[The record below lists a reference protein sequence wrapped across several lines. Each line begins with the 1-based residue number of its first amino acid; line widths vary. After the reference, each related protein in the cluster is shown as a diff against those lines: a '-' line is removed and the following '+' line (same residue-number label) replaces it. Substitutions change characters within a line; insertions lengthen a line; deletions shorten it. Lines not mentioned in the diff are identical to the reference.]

1 MNLLLSNG
9 LQAHRR
15 GRFLG
20 TLLGL
25 AAADVQPARADGMV
39 LMTGEEI
46 QAPSS
51 DQAAWLQWT
60 RQPGHALVLLPPF
73 MPGPVVD
80 GLDWTVTLLRDP
92 PSAVASAPLSTLL
105 AAEVSFQLSGV
116 DGDSDGAQGHLWSSG
131 RPSTRFWKA
140 HSNSG
145 LVAATTLPIWS
156 ITLMDSSTL
165 VQDWLRALF
174 SHVGKPSVP
183 EAADDGNSVAT
194 PTPQGFAVMVCCHAY
209 GVGSPNALADAL
221 QRQPVQVMNL
231 RGFDLPDIFGRLRAM
246 ALVEE
251 QGLSTRGLEL
261 LRQSAF
267 WGYAAQLKGGV

>member
-25 AAADVQPARADGMV
+25 TPADVQPTRADGML
-39 LMTGEEI
+39 LMTGEEF
-46 QAPSS
+46 QGPSS
-51 DQAAWLQWT
+51 DQATWLQWA

-73 MPGPVVD
+73 KAGPVVD
-80 GLDWTVTLLRDP
+80 GLDWTVTLVQEP
-92 PSAVASAPLSTLL
+92 PAALDIAPVAALL
-105 AAEVSFQLSGV
+105 ASEVSFLLSGA
-116 DGDSDGAQGHLWSSG
+116 DGDSDGSQGHLWASG
-131 RPSTRFWKA
+131 RPNTRFWKA

-156 ITLMDSSTL
+156 ITLLDSAAL
-165 VQDWLRALF
+165 VQDWLGALF
-174 SHVGKPSVP
+174 SHVGKPAAP
-183 EAADDGNSVAT
+183 EAPGDENSVVT
-194 PTPQGFAVMVCCHAY
+194 PTPQDFAVMVCCHAY
-209 GVGSPNALADAL
+209 GVGSPDALVEAL

-231 RGFDLPDIFGRLRAM
+231 RGFDVPSIFDRLRAM

-251 QGLSTRGLEL
+251 RGLSTKGLEL

>member
-1 MNLLLSNG
+1 LNLLLSNG

-25 AAADVQPARADGMV
+25 TPTDVQPARADGML
-39 LMTGEEI
+39 LMTGEEF
-46 QAPSS
+46 QGPSS
-51 DQAAWLQWT
+51 KQAAWLQWA
-60 RQPGHALVLLPPF
+60 RQPGHALVLLPPYKA
-73 MPGPVVD
+73 GPVVD
-80 GLDWTVTLLRDP
+80 RLDWTASLVQDP
-92 PSAVASAPLSTLL
+92 PTAVASAPLAALL
-105 AAEVSFQLSGV
+105 AAEVSFQLPGV
-116 DGDSDGAQGHLWSSG
+116 DGDSDAAQGHVWASG
-131 RPSTRFWKA
+131 RPNTRYWKA

-156 ITLMDSSTL
+156 ISLLDSATL
-165 VQDWLRALF
+165 VQDWLGALF
-174 SHVGKPSVP
+174 SHVGKPATP
-183 EAADDGNSVAT
+183 EAPDDENSVST
-194 PTPQGFAVMVCCHAY
+194 PTPQDFAVMVCCHAF
-209 GVGSPNALADAL
+209 GVGSPDALLDAL

-231 RGFDLPDIFGRLRAM
+231 RGFDVPGIFGQLRAL

-251 QGLSTRGLEL
+251 RGLSPKGLEL

>member
-1 MNLLLSNG
+1 LNLLLSNG

-25 AAADVQPARADGMV
+25 ATGDVQPARANGMV

-46 QAPSS
+46 QVLPSN
-51 DQAAWLQWT
+51 QAAWLQWA

-73 MPGPVVD
+73 IAGPVVD
-80 GLDWTVTLLRDP
+80 GLDWTVTLLPDP
-92 PSAVASAPLSTLL
+92 PAAVAGARLSELI

-116 DGDSDGAQGHLWSSG
+116 DGDSDGSQEHLWSGG

-156 ITLMDSSTL
+156 ITLMDSAPL
-165 VQDWLRALF
+165 VQDWLSALF
-174 SHVGKPSVP
+174 SHVGQPAPDAP
-183 EAADDGNSVAT
+183 EERNSVAT
-194 PTPQGFAVMVCCHAY
+194 PTPQDFAVMVCCHAY
-209 GVGSPNALADAL
+209 GVGSPNALANAL
-221 QRQPVQVMNL
+221 QRQPVQVMSL
-231 RGFDLPDIFGRLRAM
+231 RGFDVPGIFGRLRAM
-246 ALVEE
+246 ALVEDH
-251 QGLSTRGLEL
+251 GLSTKGLEL

>member
-25 AAADVQPARADGMV
+25 ANADVQPARADGMV
-39 LMTGEEI
+39 LMTGEEM
-46 QAPSS
+46 QDPSS
-51 DQAAWLQWT
+51 DQAAWLRWA

-73 MPGPVVD
+73 KAGPVVD
-80 GLDWTVTLLRDP
+80 GLDWRVDLLQDP
-92 PSAVASAPLSTLL
+92 PSAVASAPLSALL
-105 AAEVSFQLSGV
+105 AAEVSFRLSGV
-116 DGDSDGAQGHLWSSG
+116 DGDSDGSQGHLWSSG

-145 LVAATTLPIWS
+145 LIAATTLPIWS
-156 ITLMDSSTL
+156 ITLMDSATL

-174 SHVGKPSVP
+174 SHVGKPAAT
-183 EAADDGNSVAT
+183 EAPDDGNSVAT
-194 PTPQGFAVMVCCHAY
+194 PTPQDFAVMVCCHAY
-209 GVGSPNALADAL
+209 GVGSPDALGHAL
-221 QRQPVQVMNL
+221 QRQPVQVMSL
-231 RGFDLPDIFGRLRAM
+231 RGFDVPGIFGRLRAM

-251 QGLSTRGLEL
+251 HGLSTRGLEL
-261 LRQSAF
+261 LRESAF